1 MKSASRPSSV
11 EQYLPIPLKHEN
23 KTPASVSFS
32 IQFKT
37 EEIQEPAEKAKT
49 HLVIAKFL
57 TGYIIS
63 DSNKDSLLYVRQ
75 K

>member
-11 EQYLPIPLKHEN
+11 EQYLPILLKDEN

-37 EEIQEPAEKAKT
+37 EEIQEPAE
-49 HLVIAKFL
+49 
-57 TGYIIS
+57 
-63 DSNKDSLLYVRQ
+63 
-75 K
+75 